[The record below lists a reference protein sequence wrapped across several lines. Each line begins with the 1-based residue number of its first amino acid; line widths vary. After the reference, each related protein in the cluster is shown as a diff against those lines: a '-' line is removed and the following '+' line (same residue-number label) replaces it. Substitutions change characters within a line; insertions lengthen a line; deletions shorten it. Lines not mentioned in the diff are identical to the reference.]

1 MRRAML
7 LIFGNRATSARYRQM
22 GPVVIPLIR
31 HEWVLSPFHER
42 GYPFSLFCGKIEW
55 NHIGE
60 VQMDTRSLANQLGLY
75 LADLPEVKKWG
86 LYGSLQAGTNDRFSD
101 IDIIFDVFR

>member
-1 MRRAML
+1 
-7 LIFGNRATSARYRQM
+7 
-22 GPVVIPLIR
+22 
-31 HEWVLSPFHER
+31 
-42 GYPFSLFCGKIEW
+42 
-55 NHIGE
+55 
-60 VQMDTRSLANQLGLY
+60 MDTRSLANQLGLY